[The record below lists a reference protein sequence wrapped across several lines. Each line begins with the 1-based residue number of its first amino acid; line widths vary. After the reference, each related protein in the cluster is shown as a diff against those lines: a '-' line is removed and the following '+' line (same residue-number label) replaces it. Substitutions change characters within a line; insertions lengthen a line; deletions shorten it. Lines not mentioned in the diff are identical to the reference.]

1 MAVASQLLAIR
12 CFVARHGHQ
21 FQSPGYKV
29 KMAIIEYLIYIPCKL
44 IYNIDKAYC
53 FYLFTSNIS
62 WIA

>member
-44 IYNIDKAYC
+44 I
-53 FYLFTSNIS
+53 
-62 WIA
+62 